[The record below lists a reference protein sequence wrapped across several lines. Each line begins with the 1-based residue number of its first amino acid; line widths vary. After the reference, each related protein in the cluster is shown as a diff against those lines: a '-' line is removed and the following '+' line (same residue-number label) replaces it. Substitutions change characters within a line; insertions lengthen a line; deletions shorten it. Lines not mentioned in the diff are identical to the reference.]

1 MNRSARST
9 RAALAVVAAAIA
21 FAATAGPVAAE
32 PTKAWSGNGGNSAA
46 AQADHKP
53 AGTGS
58 GRKIG

>member
-1 MNRSARST
+1 MIRSARSR
-9 RAALAVVAAAIA
+9 RAVLGVVAAAIL
-21 FAATAGPVAAE
+21 FTAAAGPAAAA
-32 PTKAWSGNGGNSAA
+32 PQPWHGNGGNSFA

>member
-1 MNRSARST
+1 MISSARSR
-9 RAALAVVAAAIA
+9 RAVLGVVAAAIL
-21 FAATAGPVAAE
+21 FASAAGPATAAPGP
-32 PTKAWSGNGGNSAA
+32 WHGDGGNSAA